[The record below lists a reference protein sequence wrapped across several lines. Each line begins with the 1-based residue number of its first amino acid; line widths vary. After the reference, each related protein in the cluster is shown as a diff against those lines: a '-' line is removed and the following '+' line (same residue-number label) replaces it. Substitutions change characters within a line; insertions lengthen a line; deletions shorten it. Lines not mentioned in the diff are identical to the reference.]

1 MSSALRRQQDAWTYA
16 IIGGLVAAPLVVAH
30 NLYTGLGS
38 ELSLNGVFV
47 GGLVAGFLA
56 ARGSGDADRAAA
68 GAGVLGGVPA
78 LAWMLPDLFVVALD
92 GDGTWWFTVAE
103 AVIAVVFVGLA
114 LTIAVVAGV
123 LGGVVGKWFAS
134 VVRRRTATHG

>member
-1 MSSALRRQQDAWTYA
+1 MSKSLHRRQDAWTYA
-16 IIGGLVAAPLVVAH
+16 IVGGLVAAPLVVVH

-38 ELSLNGVFV
+38 EFSLNGVFV

-56 ARGSGDADRAAA
+56 TRGSGDADRAAA

-78 LAWMLPDLFVVALD
+78 LAWMLPDLFVVALG
-92 GDGTWWFTVAE
+92 GDGSWWFTVAE
-103 AVIAVVFVGLA
+103 AAVAVVFVGFVLI
-114 LTIAVVAGV
+114 IAVVAGV
-123 LGGVVGKWFAS
+123 LGGVVGKWLAS